1 MAYTP
6 DWEPLA
12 DALKRVMKTDV
23 SEDEAKTD
31 LCCAVADR
39 NIKVQVR
46 IAPNDDRFAGEVFPD
61 RNVKVPRHLSPNDL
75 DWSRSCP
82 LKPWPI
88 GPVGPQNYT
97 WISGWEDRPID
108 LLELSISDVSI
119 FCGGLANDTDKKGAR
134 RTTTAGQEN
143 KATHALGLYLKEK
156 PNLTREQAATWCKNQ
171 GYTISGRGFQN
182 AVWPNAREKAGL
194 SRRAPAGRKKKSL
207 H

>member
-1 MAYTP
+1 VAYVP
-6 DWEPLA
+6 DFEPIA
-12 DALKRVMKTDV
+12 DALTRVMETGV

-31 LCCAVADR
+31 LCSAVADR

-61 RNVKVPRHLSPNDL
+61 RNVKVPRHLNPNDL

-88 GPVGPQNYT
+88 GPVGPQHYT
-97 WISGWEDRPID
+97 WISGWKDRPID

-134 RTTTAGQEN
+134 QTADQQT
-143 KATHALGLYLKEK
+143 KATRALASHLGENPHLK
-156 PNLTREQAATWCKNQ
+156 REEAATWCENQ
-171 GYTISGRGFQN
+171 GFTISGRGFQYV
-182 AVWPNAREKAGL
+182 VWPDAREKAGL
-194 SRRAPAGRKKKSL
+194 PRRAPSGRKK
-207 H
+207 